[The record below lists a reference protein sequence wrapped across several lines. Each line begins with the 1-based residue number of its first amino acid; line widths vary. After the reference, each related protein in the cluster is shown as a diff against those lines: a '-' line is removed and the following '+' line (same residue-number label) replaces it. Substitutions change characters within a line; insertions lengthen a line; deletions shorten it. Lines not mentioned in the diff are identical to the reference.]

1 MASTISNI
9 NTALVDERVVEALR
23 HALPM
28 MNLVSFGVTQEEKL
42 QNDIVRVSIAT
53 DPTVAT
59 KTAGT
64 LLAAGGTLAGA
75 NVTLSNFRGAAW
87 DATEGT
93 VSAMTIEKYWA
104 DKAAGAVYVTVKD
117 AVDAA
122 FALVTAGN
130 FGDSEGVDKLTK
142 ATADF
147 DQGELAKL
155 WGYGLNKIKRQ
166 QKVLVLNTA
175 YSAAMLGL
183 SNMPLVYAFAGE
195 NYLKTGQIPE
205 FAGMKV
211 LTYAD
216 LPANS
221 ENLGGVVLGQAALL
235 VGSARPSMLME
246 AGEGNIVDRRVITD
260 PDSGLSVMY
269 TMKADAGGTITGE
282 VCMLYGVAKGQD
294 AAVRLKTS

>member
-1 MASTISNI
+1 MASTITNI
-9 NTALVDERVVEALR
+9 NTALIDESIVGALR
-23 HALPM
+23 HSLPM
-28 MNLVSFGVTQEEKL
+28 MKLVSFGIEQGEKL
-42 QNDIVRVSIAT
+42 QNDIVRVPIAT
-53 DPTVAT
+53 DPSVAT

-64 LLAAGGTLAGA
+64 FLTAGGTMAGN

-93 VSAMTIEKYWA
+93 VSAATIEKYWA
-104 DKAAGAVYVTVKD
+104 DKAAGAVHATVKD

-122 FALVTAGN
+122 FALVTASN
-130 FGDSEGVDKLTK
+130 FDDVEGTDKLTK
-142 ATADF
+142 TTADF

-166 QKVLVLNTA
+166 QRVLVLNTA
-175 YSAAMLGL
+175 YSAAMLGM
-183 SNMPLVYAFAGE
+183 SNMPLVYAFGGE
-195 NYLKTGQIPE
+195 NYLKTGNIPE
-205 FAGMKV
+205 FAGMKI

-216 LPANS
+216 LPANG

-235 VGSARPSMLME
+235 LGTARPSMLME
-246 AGEGNIVDRRVITD
+246 AGDGNIVDRRVITD

-282 VCMLYGVAKGQD
+282 VCMLYGVAKGQN
-294 AAVRLKTS
+294 AAVRLKVS